1 MPHLPK
7 NIVWQFSSALM
18 TFSFRMMGRFT
29 LIFYIFIPLI
39 AITTLYT
46 VLFRL
51 DGPPRSHNQALSPP
65 LSSSEP
71 LSASSFP
78 SLHHLCGETDWT
90 EGLWLQCHNNVGPSQ
105 TAMRGG
111 LSNLRNRMQTCVR
124 LAISAGAG
132 VIVIPASHILHGR
145 RRRFAEH
152 Y

>member
-1 MPHLPK
+1 
-7 NIVWQFSSALM
+7 M
-18 TFSFRMMGRFT
+18 TFSFRMFGRFT
-29 LIFYIFIPLI
+29 LVFYIFIPLV

-51 DGPPRSHNQALSPP
+51 DRPPRSHNLSLSPL
-65 LSSSEP
+65 LSSSDP

-78 SLHHLCGETDWT
+78 SLHHLCGETVWT
-90 EGLWLQCHNNVGPSQ
+90 EGLWLQCHNNVGPSK

-132 VIVIPASHILHGR
+132 VIVIPASHTLHGR
-145 RRRFAEH
+145 RRRFAQH